1 MAIPE
6 GWETVSLSDCGDGIR
21 PAIKAGPF
29 GSALKKSSYV
39 KDGYRVYGQEQVI
52 ANDFSVGDY
61 FVDDERFSAL
71 RACAVHP
78 GDVLISLVGT
88 FGRVAIVPRNAS
100 PGIINPRLV
109 RIAPDV
115 SRIDSGYLAVYI
127 QSPIVQKVLVETAQG
142 GTMGV
147 LNATTLSKLS
157 VTLPPLPE
165 QKKIAA
171 ILSSVDDTIAK
182 TESVI
187 AELQIVKKAMME
199 QLLTKGMP
207 GRHTRFKQTE
217 IGEIPEEW
225 EVLKISDIGLVHAGR
240 QRNPDAPGS
249 PRPYLRVA
257 NVFDGRIDV
266 HDVLE
271 MPFTDVE
278 FRRFE
283 LHAGDVL
290 LNEGQS
296 LELVGRCSVYQGE
309 YPGPCAFQNSLIRFR
324 AGRNTTSPFA
334 AQLFRWMQ
342 SSRAF
347 AAVATQTTSIAHL
360 GVSRF
365 AGMMV
370 RLPPLAEQ
378 VEIARVLDCFDSFT
392 AQTRTEL
399 AALRRCKQALSSSL
413 LSGEIRVIPEVA

>member
-61 FVDDERFSAL
+61 FVDDEKFSAL

-109 RIAPDV
+109 RIAPDA

-171 ILSSVDDTIAK
+171 ILSSVDEVIAK
-182 TESVI
+182 TEAVI
-187 AELQIVKKAMME
+187 AQLQIVKKAMME

-225 EVLKISDIGLVHAGR
+225 EVVPLGKVSSVERGKFSHR
-240 QRNPDAPGS
+240 PRNDPKMFGGEFPFIQTGD
-249 PRPYLRVA
+249 VA
-257 NVFDGRIDV
+257 ACDGRITTYSQTLNAKGLLVSRLFPAGTIVITIAANIGDTGIATVDV
-266 HDVLE
+266 AFPDSLVGIWADSR
-271 MPFTDVE
+271 MDN
-278 FRRFE
+278 RF
-283 LHAGDVL
+283 
-290 LNEGQS
+290 
-296 LELVGRCSVYQGE
+296 LELVLRSRKHSLDAAA
-309 YPGPCAFQNSLIRFR
+309 PQNAQKNINLQVLRPLLIQVPELSEQKQIADCIDALSQASLRE
-324 AGRNTTSPFA
+324 
-334 AQLFRWMQ
+334 QELLQ
-342 SSRAF
+342 
-347 AAVATQTTSIAHL
+347 TQ
-360 GVSRF
+360 
-365 AGMMV
+365 
-370 RLPPLAEQ
+370 
-378 VEIARVLDCFDSFT
+378 
-392 AQTRTEL
+392 QTL
-399 AALRRCKQALSSSL
+399 KSALSSSL